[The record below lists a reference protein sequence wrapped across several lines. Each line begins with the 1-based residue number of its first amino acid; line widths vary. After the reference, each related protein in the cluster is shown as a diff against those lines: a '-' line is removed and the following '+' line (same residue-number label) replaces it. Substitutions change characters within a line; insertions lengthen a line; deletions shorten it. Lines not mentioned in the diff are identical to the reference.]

1 MKHPREMK
9 RFVSA
14 VPVEYKTIVSP
25 LVAPG
30 RVSSVNEIDIIAEA
44 SGKILSSSVPLKK
57 ASSFSMGD
65 VLFTIYPDEAILA
78 LKAKKSQFLN
88 SLANLLPDIGLDFP
102 EEEKTYVDFF
112 SSIKLDKP
120 LPDLPVIQN
129 EKMRIFLTSR
139 NILSDYYNIEKDELQ
154 LNRHTIRAPFNGT
167 YNDVYLETGAYT
179 NTGGRVAHAICTDEL
194 ELEVPLERFNAQWV
208 KIGDRVQVR
217 SDLRDLE
224 WQGRV
229 VRKSQFVDENT
240 QSQSVFVKLRNH
252 TSPSVLSGE
261 YLKTYFPGQSIP
273 HAMEIPRNAVFNS
286 NEVFIVVDG
295 RLQKRNIQI
304 IKKNENTIIFNGLEE
319 KDLLVTQPLINVLE
333 GTLVEI
339 KGQAQE
345 KEPGTEEKKKGGQKA
360 KNSGEP
366 KKNAS

>member
-1 MKHPREMK
+1 MKQAREMK

-14 VPVEYKTIVSP
+14 VSVDYKTIVSP

-30 RVSSVNEIDIIAEA
+30 RVSSVKEIDVIAEA
-44 SGKILSSSVPLKK
+44 SGKIISSSVTLKK
-57 ASSFSMGD
+57 ASNFNKGD
-65 VLFTIYPDEAILA
+65 ILFTIYPDEAALA

-102 EEEKTYVDFF
+102 DEEETFMKFF
-112 SSIKLDKP
+112 SSIRLDKP
-120 LPDLPVIQN
+120 LPDLPEVEN
-129 EKMRIFLTSR
+129 EKMKIFLTSR
-139 NILSDYYNIEKDELQ
+139 NILSDYYSIEKDELQ
-154 LNRHTIRAPFNGT
+154 LSRHIIRAPFNGT
-167 YNDVYLETGAYT
+167 YSEVYLEAGTYI

-208 KIGDRVQVR
+208 KIGDQVEVR
-217 SDLRDLE
+217 SDLRGLE

-229 VRKSQFVDENT
+229 VRKSQFVDEST
-240 QSQSVFVKLRNH
+240 QSQAVFVKVKNNSNMAL
-252 TSPSVLSGE
+252 LSGE
-261 YLKTYFPGQSIP
+261 YLKTHFPGQSIP
-273 HAMEIPRNAVFNS
+273 NAMEIPRNAVFNT
-286 NEVFIVVDG
+286 NEVFIIVED

-304 IKKNENTIIFNGLEE
+304 IKKNENTLIFNGL
-319 KDLLVTQPLINVLE
+319 KKNVMLVTQPLINVLE

-339 KGQAQE
+339 EGQKQG
-345 KEPGTEEKKKGGQKA
+345 KEPGNEEMKKAGQKG